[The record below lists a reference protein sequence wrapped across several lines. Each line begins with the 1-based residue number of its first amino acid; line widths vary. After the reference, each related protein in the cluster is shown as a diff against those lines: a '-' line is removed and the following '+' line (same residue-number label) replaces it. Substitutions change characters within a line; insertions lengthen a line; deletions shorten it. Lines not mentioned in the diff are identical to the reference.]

1 MPFHSHKLRNGLQII
16 GETSPSARSA
26 AVGFFVRTGSR
37 DETPEVSGVTH
48 FLEHMVFKGT
58 PRRTCLDVNRDFDR
72 IGADYNAF
80 TSEENT
86 VFHAAVLP
94 EYLPQA
100 IDIVSDILRPSLR
113 EEDFDTEKNVI
124 IEEIG
129 MYEDQPGSCAYEN
142 AKRLFFADHRL
153 GNSVLGTVQSI
164 TDLRRDQM
172 YDYFQRRY
180 VGPNITV
187 AAAGHFDWKHLVGLV
202 EKHCGDWLPG
212 QVGRDCLRETPGS
225 GGYKVVT
232 KEKVTQEHVIL
243 MAGGPSADS
252 PLRHAAD
259 LLSMIVGDDS
269 GSRLYWALVDP
280 GLADSAD
287 CSFHEYEGTGSF
299 YTSFS
304 GEPDQAETNLAIV
317 LDVLRTVQ
325 RDGVKEEELQQARNK
340 ILSRV
345 VRASERPKGRMIAVG
360 MHWTYQHEYRSVD
373 DELKAYEAV
382 TTKTIREVLDRYA
395 IDRVTTLA
403 LGPLASLPAPATNGH
418 K

>member
-1 MPFHSHKLRNGLQII
+1 VPFHSHKLPNGLQVI

-26 AVGFFVRTGSR
+26 SLGFFVRTGAR

-58 PRRTCLDVNRDFDR
+58 PNRTYLDVNRDFDR

-100 IDIVSDILRPSLR
+100 VDILSDILRPSLR
-113 EEDFDTEKNVI
+113 DEDFNTEKNVI

-153 GNSVLGTVQSI
+153 ANSILGTVQSI

-172 YDYFQRRY
+172 HAYFQRRY
-180 VGPNITV
+180 IGPNITV
-187 AAAGHFDWKHLVGLV
+187 AVAGRFDWPELIQLV
-202 EKHCGDWLPG
+202 EKHCGAWQSGP
-212 QVGRDCLRETPGS
+212 VGRDCVRETPGS
-225 GGYKVVT
+225 GGFKVVT

-243 MAGGPSADS
+243 MGGGPPADS

-280 GLADSAD
+280 GLAESAD
-287 CSFHEYEGTGSF
+287 CSYHEYEGTGSF

-304 GEPDQAETNLAIV
+304 GEPEEAESNLEIV
-317 LDVLRTVQ
+317 LEVLRDTG
-325 RDGVKEEELQQARNK
+325 RDGVTEEELQQARNK

-360 MHWTYQHEYRSVD
+360 MHWIYQHEYRTMD

-382 TTKTIREVLDRYA
+382 TTKTIREVLDRYP
-395 IDRVTTLA
+395 IDRVSTLA
-403 LGPLASLPAPATNGH
+403 LVARG
-418 K
+418 

>member
-1 MPFHSHKLRNGLQII
+1 MPFHSHKLANGLQVI

-26 AVGFFVRTGSR
+26 SLGFFVRTGAR

-58 PRRTCLDVNRDFDR
+58 PNRTYLDVNRDFDR

-100 IDIVSDILRPSLR
+100 VDILSDILRPSLR
-113 EEDFDTEKNVI
+113 DEDFNTEKNVI

-153 GNSVLGTVQSI
+153 ANSILGTVQSI

-172 YDYFQRRY
+172 HAYFERRY
-180 VGPNITV
+180 IGPNITV
-187 AAAGHFDWKHLVGLV
+187 AAAGRFDWPELIQLV
-202 EKHCGDWLPG
+202 EKHCGGWQSGP
-212 QVGRDCLRETPGS
+212 VGRDCVRETPGS
-225 GGYKVVT
+225 GGFKVVT

-243 MAGGPSADS
+243 MGGGPPADS

-280 GLADSAD
+280 GLAESAD

-304 GEPDQAETNLAIV
+304 GEPEEAESNLEIV
-317 LDVLRTVQ
+317 LEVLRDTG
-325 RDGVKEEELQQARNK
+325 RDGVTEEELQQARNK

-360 MHWTYQHEYRSVD
+360 MHWIYQHEYRTMD
-373 DELKAYEAV
+373 DELKSYEAV
-382 TTKTIREVLDRYA
+382 TTKTIREVIDRYP
-395 IDRVTTLA
+395 IDRVSTLA
-403 LGPLASLPAPATNGH
+403 LGPLTSLKQPKTNGR

>member
-1 MPFHSHKLRNGLQII
+1 MPFHSHKLPNGLQVI

-26 AVGFFVRTGSR
+26 SLGFFVRTGAR
-37 DETPEVSGVTH
+37 DETPEISGVTH

-58 PRRTCLDVNRDFDR
+58 PNRTYLDVNRDFDR

-100 IDIVSDILRPSLR
+100 VDILSDILRPSLR
-113 EEDFDTEKNVI
+113 DEDFNTEKNVI

-153 GNSVLGTVQSI
+153 ANSILGTVQSI

-172 YDYFQRRY
+172 HAYFQRRY
-180 VGPNITV
+180 IGPNITV
-187 AAAGHFDWKHLVGLV
+187 AVAGRFDWPELIQLV
-202 EKHCGDWLPG
+202 EKHCGAWQSGP
-212 QVGRDCLRETPGS
+212 VGRDCVRETPGS
-225 GGYKVVT
+225 GGFKVVT

-243 MAGGPSADS
+243 MGGGPPADS

-280 GLADSAD
+280 GLAESAD

-304 GEPDQAETNLAIV
+304 GEPEEAESNLEIV
-317 LDVLRTVQ
+317 LEVLRDTH
-325 RDGVKEEELQQARNK
+325 RDGVTEEELQQARNK

-360 MHWTYQHEYRSVD
+360 MHWIYQHEYRTMD

-382 TTKTIREVLDRYA
+382 TTKTIREVLDRYP
-395 IDRVTTLA
+395 IDRVSTLA
-403 LGPLASLPAPATNGH
+403 LGPLTSLKQPNMNGR